1 MQGFVVGLFMRY
13 KVLEMLPL
21 YNTLPCSCD
30 TMETE
35 RRLKFVFWFKVLHWR
50 FKQANT
56 TTKATQIRLVTLVA
70 RGNSRLSC
78 CVVIH
83 SLVPTHSGKSLVT
96 RPESLGL
103 LQDLRGASEI
113 RL

>member
-35 RRLKFVFWFKVLHWR
+35 RRLKFVFWFKCFTGGLN
-50 FKQANT
+50 KQT
-56 TTKATQIRLVTLVA
+56 PPQR
-70 RGNSRLSC
+70 
-78 CVVIH
+78 
-83 SLVPTHSGKSLVT
+83 
-96 RPESLGL
+96 
-103 LQDLRGASEI
+103 QLRYAW
-113 RL
+113 LPW